1 MNNIDKNELAKF
13 IEDSVSELR
22 SSPNE
27 PKTFRFPLDEDL
39 AVYIGWRDGFES
51 DNGYYGYD
59 VCGMIG
65 TMHEDLWAD
74 YDFVDM
80 PYNPE
85 TGDVWDTEL
94 TSPDASDADWFINVY
109 KDIRTSFENGDIVIP
124 GATPIY
130 SKTSVK
136 ASDGVSDEAYEV
148 ADIIVDKLK
157 DKDYVSYDEYLS
169 LYDEA
174 VKQVF
179 NYPLSPE
186 QEEDIYSGDFST
198 DVRILVSMNGGYGTD
213 YSSGDLTRDLDSIE
227 LSKQIKASS
236 NPLDELWDKYI
247 EYGICSEET
256 LRVVTSINGY
266 NEETMNDI
274 LYATTGYRSWE
285 QYTESEGIEEED

>member
-13 IEDSVSELR
+13 IEDSVSALHA
-22 SSPNE
+22 SPDE
-27 PKTFRFPLDEDL
+27 PMTYKFPLDEDL
-39 AVYIGWRDGFES
+39 ALYVGWVGGF
-51 DNGYYGYD
+51 DPNNGYNGYE
-59 VCGMIG
+59 VCGKIG
-65 TMHEDLWAD
+65 TTHEDLWAD

-80 PYNPE
+80 PFNPE

-94 TSPDASDADWFINVY
+94 TSPDASDADWFITVY

-136 ASDGVSDEAYEV
+136 ASDGVPDEAYKV
-148 ADIIVDKLK
+148 ADIIVDKLE

-169 LYDEA
+169 LYDKA

-179 NYPLSPE
+179 DHSLSPE
-186 QEEDIYSGDFST
+186 QENDIYDGDFSV
-198 DVRILVSMNGGYGTD
+198 DVRTLVEMKGGYGTD

-227 LSKQIKASS
+227 LSKQVKASS

-247 EYGICSEET
+247 DYGICSEET

-274 LYATTGYRSWE
+274 LYATIGYRSWD
-285 QYTESEGIEEED
+285 QFVESEGIEED